1 MEKNNSF
8 RMLIQGGGNNSA
20 SEYVYIEKLLKT
32 ETLLSE
38 WNLAYDDADSKT
50 TIYPRMYNVLTG
62 EYIAKNSGGDNYIIE
77 YVPLSFNVIP
87 FYDIFGTIYPVKS
100 TIITAGFFSYI

>member
-50 TIYPRMYNVLTG
+50 TT
-62 EYIAKNSGGDNYIIE
+62 
-77 YVPLSFNVIP
+77 
-87 FYDIFGTIYPVKS
+87 
-100 TIITAGFFSYI
+100 